1 MAKPIVAVVGRPNVG
16 KSSFFNKV
24 CGQRISIVDDAPGVT
39 RDRLYA
45 DAEWC
50 GNKFTLIDTGGVD
63 AKSDDAFQS
72 VIAEQVEIALEM
84 ANVIVMIVDGKTG
97 ITNAD
102 EALAKK
108 LRKVNVP
115 VILVV
120 NKLDRFEVENTY
132 EFYSLGLGQPFPLSC
147 EQSKGVGDIL
157 DEIVKNFPSKE
168 ALEEDDGILKIAVVG
183 RPNVGKSSI
192 INRLLGEKRVV
203 VSNIEGTTRDSVYVP
218 FRYNKKTYEL
228 VDTAGLRR
236 ARGVEQGSVESYS
249 VIRTKNAI
257 ERADVVIIAFDGS
270 EKLTEQDIRIAGYV
284 HEAGK
289 PSVVLINKIDLLQQS
304 RQEVLESIKKELSYM
319 DYFTPVFA
327 SALTGA
333 KVGDIMP
340 AVLSSYENGNKR
352 IPTGALNDL
361 LQDAI
366 LNYQPPAKN
375 GRRVKLNFITQASTF
390 PPTFVVFVNDAKLIN
405 FSYERYLENRF
416 RERIDFSGTP
426 IKFVFKSKEEK

>member
-84 ANVIVMIVDGKTG
+84 ADVIVMIVDGKTG

-108 LRKVNVP
+108 LRKVKVP

-147 EQSKGVGDIL
+147 EQSKGMGDVL

-289 PSVVLINKIDLLQQS
+289 PSVVLINKIDLLQTS

-340 AVLSSYENGNKR
+340 AVLLSYENGNKR

-375 GRRVKLNFITQASTF
+375 GRRVKLNFITQASTL